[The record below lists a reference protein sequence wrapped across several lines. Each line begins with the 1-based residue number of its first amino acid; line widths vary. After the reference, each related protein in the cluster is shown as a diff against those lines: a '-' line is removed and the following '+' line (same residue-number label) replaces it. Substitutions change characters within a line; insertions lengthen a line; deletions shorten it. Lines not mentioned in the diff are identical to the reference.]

1 MRERRCGTKIW
12 NNEYIR
18 QKIKEVDTGQETS
31 GLQLVGEHYS
41 WKDLRSTSFKRIF
54 TKDIHHFQHVFAME
68 SEHSLP
74 SQTFVQIDSMHNSYV
89 KCI

>member
-18 QKIKEVDTGQETS
+18 EKIKEVDTGQEIS

-41 WKDLRSTSFKRIF
+41 WKDLRGTSFKRIF
-54 TKDIHHFQHVFAME
+54 TKDIHHFRHVFFME

-74 SQTFVQIDSMHNSYV
+74 SQAFVQIDSMHNSYV